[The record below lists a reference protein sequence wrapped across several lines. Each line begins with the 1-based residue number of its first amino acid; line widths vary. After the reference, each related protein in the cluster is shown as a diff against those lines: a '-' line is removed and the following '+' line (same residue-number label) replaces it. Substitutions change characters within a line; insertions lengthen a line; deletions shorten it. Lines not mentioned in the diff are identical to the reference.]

1 MMPESYALLQNY
13 PNPFN
18 PTTEISFAI
27 PEASEVNLA
36 IYNLS
41 GQLVMTLVTRQFPA
55 GFHRVT
61 WNATD
66 DKGVR
71 VASGMYLYVLKAGQ
85 HIDKKK
91 LLLMK

>member
-1 MMPESYALLQNY
+1 MDINYYRTIPTHLIPSPRSQFAL
-13 PNPFN
+13 
-18 PTTEISFAI
+18 
-27 PEASEVNLA
+27 PEAVNVSLA
-36 IYNLS
+36 IYNLY
-41 GQLVMTLVTRQFPA
+41 GQLVRTLVADQLPA
-55 GFHRVT
+55 GVHRVT

-85 HIDKKK
+85 HIDEKK